1 MDARA
6 RRGLRLWQARSLR
19 RPLAP
24 SPRVLM
30 VDVRLDVPTD
40 VRASFTTRLDLEKV
54 YSMWFQVE

>member
-1 MDARA
+1 
-6 RRGLRLWQARSLR
+6 
-19 RPLAP
+19 
-24 SPRVLM
+24 M